1 MVSQFGEIKI
11 DERKDQHKTQ
21 LRHIR
26 KPYSHWIV
34 SVMSYFILI
43 IIIKKN
49 NNIYIVICHLF
60 SRYLT
65 QRLYGVIIWF
75 SDTLCNDGWMGSV
88 FRERSLFDLKCWS
101 YKVPNYFQIFPEC
114 YPFEISESTVR
125 SL

>member
-65 QRLYGVIIWF
+65 QRLYME
-75 SDTLCNDGWMGSV
+75 L
-88 FRERSLFDLKCWS
+88 LFG
-101 YKVPNYFQIFPEC
+101 FQIPYAMMVGWEVFLEKEP
-114 YPFEISESTVR
+114 YLI
-125 SL
+125 